1 MIGSSS
7 LWGSD
12 SEKSRQLEQLRQM
25 AAQVE
30 AAEPDLELEC
40 QIQEDDIEGLVR
52 HVQRMLGKRDEKGG
66 V

>member
-1 MIGSSS
+1 
-7 LWGSD
+7 
-12 SEKSRQLEQLRQM
+12 M